1 MRNVSPHSVSKMNP
15 GPKST
20 RSLSPKMTLVW
31 RVFTF
36 CTMVV
41 TSGTRRTSSRQKAFD
56 AGNSSPL
63 VTTVTSTSPL
73 LWPTRTTAWRT
84 KPAPVSS
91 L

>member
-1 MRNVSPHSVSKMNP
+1 
-15 GPKST
+15 
-20 RSLSPKMTLVW
+20 MTERTDELANEVAAK
-31 RVFTF
+31 
-36 CTMVV
+36 VV
-41 TSGTRRTSSRQKAFD
+41 TSGTRRASSRQKAFD

>member
-1 MRNVSPHSVSKMNP
+1 MKP
-15 GPKST
+15 GPNST
-20 RSLSPKMTLVW
+20 RSFSPKMTLVW

-41 TSGTRRTSSRQKAFD
+41 TSGTQRASSRQKAFD

-73 LWPTRTTAWRT
+73 LCPTRTTAWRT